1 MTDAP
6 GVDAIPRLDRRQ
18 IEEFKELG
26 CLTIPRLFDR
36 PAIDKLVAAS
46 RRLFTGND
54 DTKDELG
61 WWTAFHAFGPSKEPR
76 TIREFRN
83 VISKDR
89 AFLDLTDDPRI
100 LMPMCQLLGPNIALL
115 SSHLML
121 RGKSAIAPA
130 DSRKALGWHRDLGIS
145 SIEMSEPHPLLAI
158 KVAIW
163 LTPLAGPGEGAM
175 RVLPGSHRLTGKPAI
190 DPNTCQPYGA
200 TDVLAEPGDGFFFE
214 QRLWHAG
221 APNFSDRPRLCLFL
235 SYGYRWLRPQDYT
248 VFPDEF
254 LAGLSPIRFQLLGG
268 AVSALGYHLP
278 TPADLPLKAWFEKW
292 AQIAS

>member
-6 GVDAIPRLDRRQ
+6 EVDAVGRLDRQQ

-26 CLTIPRLFDR
+26 CLTIRGLFDR
-36 PAIDKLVAAS
+36 SAIDKLVAAS
-46 RRLFTGND
+46 QRLFTGSD
-54 DTKDELG
+54 DTRDDLD
-61 WWTAFHAFGPSKEPR
+61 WWTTFHAFGPSEEPR

-83 VISKDR
+83 VISKDHV
-89 AFLDLTDDPRI
+89 FLDLIDDPRV
-100 LMPMCQLLGPNIALL
+100 LMPMCQLLGHNIALL

-121 RGKSAIAPA
+121 RGKTAREGG
-130 DSRKALGWHRDLGIS
+130 RKALGWHRDLGIS

-163 LTPLAGPGEGAM
+163 LTALAGPGEGAM

-190 DPNTCQPYGA
+190 DPKTCQPYGA
-200 TDVLAEPGDGFFFE
+200 TDVLAERGDAFFFE

-221 APNFSDRPRLCLFL
+221 APNFSERPRVCLFL

-248 VFPDEF
+248 VFPHEF
-254 LAGLSPIRFQLLGG
+254 LASLSPIRFQLLGG

-278 TPADLPLKAWFEKW
+278 TPADLPLSAWFEKR
-292 AQIAS
+292 AQTAS